1 MLVLHTNKHKC
12 PHLVPSVGCPFASA
26 VALIRFH
33 SFLPSSYCWMY
44 LWKSEMGMKDNLCRV
59 FSCGRQTADLS
70 LTSYSSPAR
79 LLSASS
85 FAAWTWQIRDLSV
98 TASSG
103 SCAFFFCLKENEKKN
118 VFGCLPAIRTISAHL
133 CFFFPPL
140 SLCSSNSLKSSIPE
154 SLENPSSPW
163 NLEWK
168 PTRLTCLFAPCLS
181 RIRTHLPYQ
190 RKLFLELDAQITSMT
205 YSYNLKACWAIL
217 LVVHAVKN
225 TFDLF

>member
-98 TASSG
+98 TAFYE
-103 SCAFFFCLKENEKKN
+103 SCAFFFCLKENEKKMS
-118 VFGCLPAIRTISAHL
+118 SAVY
-133 CFFFPPL
+133 
-140 SLCSSNSLKSSIPE
+140 
-154 SLENPSSPW
+154 
-163 NLEWK
+163 
-168 PTRLTCLFAPCLS
+168 
-181 RIRTHLPYQ
+181 LPYEPSLPISVFFSSSVSMFLQ
-190 RKLFLELDAQITSMT
+190 LFEVFDSREPREPVQPLEPWV
-205 YSYNLKACWAIL
+205 KADQTNMPFCALSFKDKDTPPISEEAFLGAWCSDHFNDI
-217 LVVHAVKN
+217 
-225 TFDLF
+225 

>member
-44 LWKSEMGMKDNLCRV
+44 LWKSEIGMKDNLCRV

-98 TASSG
+98 TASSE
-103 SCAFFFCLKENEKKN
+103 SCAFFFCLKENEKKMSSA
-118 VFGCLPAIRTISAHL
+118 VYLPYEPSLPISV
-133 CFFFPPL
+133 FFFLLCLYVPPTLWSLRFPRASRTRPALGTL
-140 SLCSSNSLKSSIPE
+140 SE
-154 SLENPSSPW
+154 SRP
-163 NLEWK
+163 
-168 PTRLTCLFAPCLS
+168 
-181 RIRTHLPYQ
+181 
-190 RKLFLELDAQITSMT
+190 D
-205 YSYNLKACWAIL
+205 
-217 LVVHAVKN
+217 
-225 TFDLF
+225 